1 MSKNILTINNL
12 RVKID
17 DENKEILNG
26 INLKINKGE
35 VHVIMGPNG
44 GGKST
49 LAYTLMGHPK
59 YKITDGEIF
68 FCGNL
73 LNEVK
78 THERAKMGLFLSFQY
93 PEEING
99 VTVEEFLRTAKTALT
114 GEQQKIIQFKKLIN
128 SKMQELGMS
137 EDYASRYL
145 NVGFSGGEKKKNEI
159 LQMSILNPKLAILD
173 ETDSGLDVDAI
184 KIVADGVNKI
194 KNEENAFLIITHYNK
209 LLEYI
214 KPDFVHILLNGRIVK
229 SGGVELANEID
240 ESGYKKIRN
249 EFASI

>member
-49 LAYTLMGHPK
+49 LAYTLMVHPK

-73 LNEVK
+73 LNE
-78 THERAKMGLFLSFQY
+78 
-93 PEEING
+93 
-99 VTVEEFLRTAKTALT
+99 
-114 GEQQKIIQFKKLIN
+114 
-128 SKMQELGMS
+128 
-137 EDYASRYL
+137 
-145 NVGFSGGEKKKNEI
+145 
-159 LQMSILNPKLAILD
+159 
-173 ETDSGLDVDAI
+173 
-184 KIVADGVNKI
+184 
-194 KNEENAFLIITHYNK
+194 
-209 LLEYI
+209 
-214 KPDFVHILLNGRIVK
+214 
-229 SGGVELANEID
+229 
-240 ESGYKKIRN
+240 
-249 EFASI
+249 

>member
-1 MSKNILTINNL
+1 MSENLLTINNL
-12 RVKID
+12 KVSVGD
-17 DENKEILNG
+17 DDKEILRG
-26 INLKINKGE
+26 IDLKINKGE

-59 YKITDGEIF
+59 YRINDGDIIF
-68 FCGNL
+68 GSTRINDI
-73 LNEVK
+73 K
-78 THERAKMGLFLSFQY
+78 THLRAKMGLFLSFQY
-93 PEEING
+93 PEEIEG
-99 VTVEEFLRTAKTALT
+99 VTVEEFLRTAKTAVS
-114 GEQQKIIQFKKLIN
+114 GEQQKIIPFKKLIN
-128 SKMQELGMS
+128 KKMEDLSMS
-137 EDYASRYL
+137 EEYASRYL

-229 SGGVELANEID
+229 SGGIELANEID
-240 ESGYKKIRN
+240 EYGYEKIKN
-249 EFASI
+249 EFASW

>member
-1 MSKNILTINNL
+1 MSENLLTINNL
-12 RVKID
+12 KVSVGD
-17 DENKEILNG
+17 DDKEILRG
-26 INLKINKGE
+26 IDLKINKGE

-59 YKITDGEIF
+59 YRINDGDIIF
-68 FCGNL
+68 GSTRINDI
-73 LNEVK
+73 K
-78 THERAKMGLFLSFQY
+78 THLRAKMGLFLSFQY
-93 PEEING
+93 PEEIEG
-99 VTVEEFLRTAKTALT
+99 VTVEEFLRTAKTAVS
-114 GEQQKIIQFKKLIN
+114 GEQQKIIPFKKLIN
-128 SKMQELGMS
+128 KKMEDLSMS
-137 EDYASRYL
+137 EEYASRYL

-229 SGGVELANEID
+229 SGGIELANEID
-240 ESGYKKIRN
+240 EYGYEKIKN
-249 EFASI
+249 EFAS

>member
-240 ESGYKKIRN
+240 ESGYEKIRN